1 MDLVVILRYSVGV
14 ISYEVLL
21 TATHTSLE
29 TSFYKLATVLD

>member
-21 TATHTSLE
+21 TATHTILE
-29 TSFYKLATVLD
+29 TSFFDLALILD